1 MLPVNVLFIKG
12 TSFNITL
19 CGGKVMWGK
28 KSFFVVSFIVSMLVM
43 SVCSAKTFY
52 SADNRASL
60 VAPDEYVLATP
71 NDGQTIIKIQNNL
84 KQIAITFTVDTEKKD
99 IRTFK
104 EFSAEELEQLKE
116 ALKYGSLK
124 RMMES
129 RGYDVSV
136 KKIDAN
142 ENLYVI
148 GLECTKDN
156 ENFTLLQTGF
166 MKDYY
171 LLAISVWAP
180 SEHSYLNEAF
190 DIMDSLT
197 VDGMPYLAWMISGE

>member
-1 MLPVNVLFIKG
+1 
-12 TSFNITL
+12 
-19 CGGKVMWGK
+19 MWGK

-84 KQIAITFTVDTEKKD
+84 KKIAIAFSVDTEKRD

-104 EFSAEELEQLKE
+104 EFSAEEREQLKE
-116 ALKYGSLK
+116 AFKYGSIK
-124 RMMES
+124 WMES

-142 ENLYVI
+142 EDLYLI

-171 LLAISVWAP
+171 QFTISVWTP
-180 SEHSYLNEAF
+180 SEQSYINEAF
-190 DIMDSLT
+190 DIMNSLT
-197 VDGMPYLAWMISGE
+197 VDGMPYLEWMISGE